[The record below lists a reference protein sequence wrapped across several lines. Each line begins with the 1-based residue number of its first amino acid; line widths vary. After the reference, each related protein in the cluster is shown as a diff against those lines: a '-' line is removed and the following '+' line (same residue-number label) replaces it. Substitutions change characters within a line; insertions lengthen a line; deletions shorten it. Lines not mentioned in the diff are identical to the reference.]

1 MHSKEKKM
9 GSLQVSVPHRLGQ
22 PAALQKVQGFVDA
35 LQSRYASYLSDVH
48 GQWDNNRL
56 TFNFRAGGA
65 AIEGTL
71 VVEDQR
77 IVVSTSLPLA
87 AALFRGTIEAAI
99 RDEAQRLLA

>member
-1 MHSKEKKM
+1 M

-35 LQSRYASYLSDVH
+35 LQSRYAVHLSDVR

-56 TFNFRAGGA
+56 AFNFRAGGA

-71 VVEDQR
+71 VVEEQR
-77 IVVSTSLPLA
+77 IVVTTSLPLA
-87 AALFRGTIEAAI
+87 AVLFRGAIESAI
-99 RDEAQRLLA
+99 RDEARRLLT